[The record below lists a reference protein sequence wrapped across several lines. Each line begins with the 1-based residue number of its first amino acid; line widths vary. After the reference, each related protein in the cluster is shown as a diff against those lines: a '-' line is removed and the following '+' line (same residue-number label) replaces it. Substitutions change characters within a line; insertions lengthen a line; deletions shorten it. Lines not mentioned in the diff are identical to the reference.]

1 MSATPLSLDGGV
13 ASRSKTRWIR
23 ANWVI
28 VACLT
33 VLAVMVLAAVLAPV
47 IAPYNPNTTSLTHI
61 YEGPSSAHLMGTDSV
76 GRDIFSRVLWGART
90 SLLGPLLVV
99 LIASIAATAIALFAA
114 WVGGWLD
121 QVISGGL
128 DVTFA
133 FPGLLLAIVAVAIFG
148 EGLTAPVIALG
159 IAYTPYIA
167 RVIRGAALRER
178 NMPYVEALTVEG
190 ISARRIAWRHL
201 LPNLRPLLF
210 AQCTL
215 SFAYATID
223 LAALSYLG
231 LGVQP
236 PTADWGRM
244 VAEGQQAVLA
254 HHPAE
259 ALFPGVALILMIL
272 VVFVLGRQLAKDA
285 PDVE

>member
-1 MSATPLSLDGGV
+1 MSATPIS
-13 ASRSKTRWIR
+13 IPR
-23 ANWVI
+23 ARPRRVTGWMRTNWV
-28 VACLT
+28 VVVCLG
-33 VLAVMVLAAVLAPV
+33 VLAIMVLAALLAPV
-47 IAPYNPNTTSLTHI
+47 IAPYDPNTTNLSSV
-61 YEGPSSAHLMGTDSV
+61 YESPSSTHLMGTDSV

-99 LIASIAATAIALFAA
+99 SIAGIAATTIALFSA
-114 WVGGWLD
+114 WVGGWID
-121 QVISGGL
+121 QVVSGVL
-128 DVTFA
+128 DITFS
-133 FPGLLLAIVAVAIFG
+133 FPGLLLAIVAVALFG
-148 EGLTAPVIALG
+148 AGLTAPVIALG

-167 RVIRGAALRER
+167 RVVRGAALRER

-190 ISARRIAWRHL
+190 VAARRIAWRHL
-201 LPNLRPLLF
+201 LPNLRPLLL

-254 HHPAE
+254 HHPAQ
-259 ALFPGVALILMIL
+259 ALFPGLALILMIF
-272 VVFVLGRQLAKDA
+272 VVFVLGRHLAREA
-285 PDVE
+285 PDVA